1 MCRIRRIL
9 VKRST
14 LSMAVGNL
22 AKFATKNQACCSK
35 ICVPDFSLRVPKTA
49 FPSDLPMLGERIEV
63 EGDEYRIAQVA
74 NHPRSPLL
82 TFSLAT
88 TDE

>member
-1 MCRIRRIL
+1 
-9 VKRST
+9 
-14 LSMAVGNL
+14 
-22 AKFATKNQACCSK
+22 
-35 ICVPDFSLRVPKTA
+35 
-49 FPSDLPMLGERIEV
+49 MLGERIEV